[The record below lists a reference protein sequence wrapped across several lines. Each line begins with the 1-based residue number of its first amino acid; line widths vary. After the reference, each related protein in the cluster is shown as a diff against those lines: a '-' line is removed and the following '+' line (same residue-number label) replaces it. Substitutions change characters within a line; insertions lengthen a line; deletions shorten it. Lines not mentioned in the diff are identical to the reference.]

1 MKKLLKLTLLLLA
14 SIVLAVPLRA
24 ADNPVTLVVLTR
36 DNAQHMFVLADK
48 PEVTFAGT
56 DLVVTCENSTT
67 TFALPD
73 VIRFTYMNATD
84 AVEEITKDQTQVNFK
99 DGMIVVN
106 GLKANAT
113 VAVYSIDGK
122 LVARLTAQDAGT
134 YSLNLSDLPT
144 GVYIVKADCVTYKI
158 AKR

>member
-48 PEVTFAGT
+48 PEVTFEGLN
-56 DLVVTCENSTT
+56 LVVTCVNSTT

-73 VIRFTYMNATD
+73 VIRFTYLNATD
-84 AVEEITKDQTQVNFK
+84 AVEELKADETQVNFR
-99 DGMIVVN
+99 DGMIVIDQ
-106 GLKANAT
+106 LKANAV
-113 VAVYSIDGK
+113 VAVYSVDGR
-122 LVARLTAQDAGT
+122 LVKRLTAREGGS
-134 YSLNLSDLPT
+134 YSLDLSELPT
-144 GVYIVKADCVTYKI
+144 GVYIVKADRVTYKI

>member
-1 MKKLLKLTLLLLA
+1 MKKLLQTTLLLLA
-14 SIVLAVPLRA
+14 LLMSAVPLSA

-48 PEVTFAGT
+48 PEVTFEGT
-56 DLVVTCENSTT
+56 DLVVTCVNSTT

-73 VIRFTYMNATD
+73 VIRFTYLNATD
-84 AVEEITKDQTQVNFK
+84 AVEEINKDETQVNFR

-106 GLKANAT
+106 GLKANAAVT
-113 VAVYSIDGK
+113 VYSVDG
-122 LVARLTAQDAGT
+122 RLMRQLKAHEDGN
-134 YSLNLSDLPT
+134 YNLDLSELPT
-144 GVYIVKADCVTYKI
+144 GVYIVKADRVTYKI

>member
-1 MKKLLKLTLLLLA
+1 MLFALL
-14 SIVLAVPLRA
+14 VLPVPLRA
-24 ADNPVTLVVLTR
+24 AEGPVTLVVLTR
-36 DNAQHMFVLADK
+36 DNAQHTFVLADK
-48 PEVTFAGT
+48 PEVTFEGT
-56 DLVVTCENSTT
+56 DLVVTCVSSTT

-73 VIRFTYMNATD
+73 VIRFTYLNATD
-84 AVEEITKDQTQVNFK
+84 AVEEITKDQTKVNFK
-99 DGMIVVN
+99 DGMIVVS

-122 LVARLTAQDAGT
+122 LVARLTARDTGT
-134 YSLNLSDLPT
+134 YSLNLTDLPT